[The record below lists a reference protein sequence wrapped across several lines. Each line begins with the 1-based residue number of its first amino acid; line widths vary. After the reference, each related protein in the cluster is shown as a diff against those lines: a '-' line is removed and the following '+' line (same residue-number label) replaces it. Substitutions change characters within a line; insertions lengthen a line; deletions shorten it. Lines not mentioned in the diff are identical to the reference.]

1 VLALLAR
8 HGVDLGAPCD
18 GEGDDAHGTPAR
30 GLSARPRGRALR
42 TMRSRCRMYK
52 GFRAQVLR
60 AVYHGKVRV
69 LEALVRLGVDPDAP
83 CTRFGELPRS
93 FFKLHG
99 PGAVPACAMG
109 GGIPTAPMR
118 QAWQRSSRAPVACAT
133 VQRQHVRVA
142 SGWHLGAGTF
152 ANASRVS
159 VHCKHTHAAAASVV
173 ARAEFKNRWGENA
186 NSSRQE
192 HSGRRPP
199 RGGCCCCNR
208 RGCTRGCARGGSRP

>member
-83 CTRFGELPRS
+83 CTRFGELPSSFFELYGPGVAAQLTRACNVRHRAATACARFLWMGPRHRRFHQCITCVRALQAHARRCRVRCRLSCHRS
-93 FFKLHG
+93 FL
-99 PGAVPACAMG
+99 PVREPACLIGA
-109 GGIPTAPMR
+109 R
-118 QAWQRSSRAPVACAT
+118 KKHEV
-133 VQRQHVRVA
+133 VR
-142 SGWHLGAGTF
+142 
-152 ANASRVS
+152 
-159 VHCKHTHAAAASVV
+159 
-173 ARAEFKNRWGENA
+173 
-186 NSSRQE
+186 
-192 HSGRRPP
+192 
-199 RGGCCCCNR
+199 
-208 RGCTRGCARGGSRP
+208 

>member
-1 VLALLAR
+1 MLALLAR
-8 HGVDLGAPCD
+8 RGVDLGAPCD
-18 GEGDDAHGTPAR
+18 GEGNDTHGTPAR
-30 GLSARPRGRALR
+30 GLSARQGGRTLR
-42 TMRSRCRMYK
+42 TVRPRRRTYE
-52 GFRAQVLR
+52 GFRAR
-60 AVYHGKVRV
+60 RFYAVYHGKVRV

>member
-1 VLALLAR
+1 MALIWALRATAKVTTR
-8 HGVDLGAPCD
+8 
-18 GEGDDAHGTPAR
+18 T
-30 GLSARPRGRALR
+30 ARPREGSVRGHGGA
-42 TMRSRCRMYK
+42 RCAPCARGAVCTKDFARRFY
-52 GFRAQVLR
+52 